1 MSTISDLQR
10 MLKEYKHSNPYGYSN
25 LKKKYTRRDN
35 VLLKSGYYNNQ
46 AWGAL
51 IKCWKGF
58 KIAKN
63 DGDEENMIHYAEGIQ
78 KYQCELGLD
87 IEDFSRLGLCAP
99 SSPGHEVMEE
109 QHDAN
114 DRATHDDSPNSSDKA
129 KGEEYEF
136 DNYEDYVSSS
146 PMGIEPISEDEFYK
160 RHNSNNR

>member
-10 MLKEYKHSNPYGYSN
+10 MLRAYKRSNPYGYSN
-25 LKKKYTRRDN
+25 LKKKYIRRDN

-78 KYQCELGLD
+78 KYQCELRID
-87 IEDFSRLGLCAP
+87 IEDFSHLGLCAP
-99 SSPGHEVMEE
+99 SSSAQEVMEG
-109 QHDAN
+109 QDQAN
-114 DRATHDDSPNSSDKA
+114 DRFEHSTNFDDAPNTNYKA
-129 KGEEYEF
+129 KGEECEF
-136 DNYEDYVSSS
+136 DNYEDYVSSL
-146 PMGIEPISEDEFYK
+146 PMGAEPISKAEFHK
-160 RHNSNNR
+160 GHE